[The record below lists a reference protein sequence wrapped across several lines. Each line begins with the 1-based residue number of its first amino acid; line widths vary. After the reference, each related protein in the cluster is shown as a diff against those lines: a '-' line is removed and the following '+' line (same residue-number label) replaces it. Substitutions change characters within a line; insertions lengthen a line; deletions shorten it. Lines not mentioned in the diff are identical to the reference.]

1 MHKKSLPSRQTI
13 IISIVVAALVVVTS
27 IGIWRQTSR
36 TPQRASIYPSQSSQT
51 DISTDSQLGNT
62 VTYEVAND
70 GTVKLAQLGVSIKI
84 PMDLAQQ
91 KLVGVEFGS
100 TSEYESRVTFTTE
113 ELRANNQA
121 CDGKTSWIA
130 QVTRYAGSAA
140 TMSEHV
146 HDSTTLDFPE
156 FHLAYETPS
165 RNPCTVQSRETY
177 NAQELKKETD
187 AAKGLWDAI
196 LQAAPITQ

>member
-13 IISIVVAALVVVTS
+13 IISIVVAAIVVVTG

-36 TPQRASIYPSQSSQT
+36 TPQRASIYSSQSTQT
-51 DISTDSQLGNT
+51 DTNSDSQPSNT
-62 VTYEVAND
+62 VTYEIAND
-70 GTVKLAQLGVSIKI
+70 GTVKLTQLGVSIKI
-84 PMDLAQQ
+84 PTDLAQQ

-100 TSEYESRVTFTTE
+100 TNEYESRVAFTTE
-113 ELRANNQA
+113 ELRNNNQA

-146 HDSTTLDFPE
+146 HGSTTLDFPD

-165 RNPCTVQSRETY
+165 QNPCTVQSRETY
-177 NAQELKKETD
+177 DAQELKKETE

-196 LQAAPITQ
+196 LQAVPITQ